1 MRRWAAGLA
10 FLFLLS
16 CESPVFAGTRQILL
30 IQSFEQA
37 ELTFGTFA
45 DTLRKEVSR
54 RLRGPVTFVQFSLEP
69 AGARQPSLKAV
80 TQLRSMF
87 APDRRPD
94 LIVTIG
100 GPAAVFIQN
109 HRQELFPSTPT
120 LLAAL
125 DQRFVDRA
133 RIPPNMVA
141 VPVVHD
147 VRRVVTDL
155 LHLLPDTRHLF
166 VVVGTS
172 ALEESWRAE

>member
-16 CESPVFAGTRQILL
+16 SESPVFAGPRQILL

-45 DTLRKEVSR
+45 DTLREEVSR

-69 AGARQPSLKAV
+69 AGVRQPSLKAV
-80 TQLRSMF
+80 AQLRSMF
-87 APDRRPD
+87 RPDRLPD
-94 LIVTIG
+94 LIVAIG
-100 GPAAVFIQN
+100 GPAAVFVQK
-109 HRQELFPSTPT
+109 HQQELFPSTPT
-120 LLAAL
+120 ILAAL

-133 RIPPNMVA
+133 RITPNMVV

-147 VRRVVTDL
+147 IRRTVTDL
-155 LHLLPDTRHLF
+155 LH
-166 VVVGTS
+166 
-172 ALEESWRAE
+172 